1 MVKQKYYL
9 ALTTEEWRLM
19 IECLNKLRNRDMGS
33 AASSLSEKLPQSA
46 LHQLADKRQIEHLS
60 CGY

>member
-1 MVKQKYYL
+1 
-9 ALTTEEWRLM
+9 M

-46 LHQLADKRQIEHLS
+46 LHQLADKRQIEQLS